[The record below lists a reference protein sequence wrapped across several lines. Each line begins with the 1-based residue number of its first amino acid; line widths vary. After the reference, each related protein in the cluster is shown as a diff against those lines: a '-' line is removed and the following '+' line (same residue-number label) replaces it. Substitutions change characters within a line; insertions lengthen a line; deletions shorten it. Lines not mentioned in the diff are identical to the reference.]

1 MTRWGRERERE
12 EGEKEEAGDRWAEEC
27 AVLRC
32 ALRRV
37 RTCFV
42 IPSVMSTL
50 LFKQLTH
57 VFAGLA

>member
-1 MTRWGRERERE
+1 MQRDE
-12 EGEKEEAGDRWAEEC
+12 ESLC
-27 AVLRC
+27 LR
-32 ALRRV
+32 